1 MAQLYWPYDP
11 TVINEGFGWSDWR
24 QGIHDGVDIGVGQGT
39 PLRATVSGTVRNVD
53 AGAKD
58 GAGIDI
64 ITPDGWKV
72 RHWHVSRFDV
82 PNGSWVEAGQHIGL
96 TGGAPGTWGAGFS
109 TGAHLHWG
117 TQVRGQWVDPLSLNP
132 IHFGSQPVPVVR
144 GKVEDMNLCHVPQPD
159 GTLKFVLFNEAFYL
173 EFVGQEAANA
183 FASQIGGNSAGVS
196 QSFLELVKAQVA
208 KNQGK

>member
-117 TQVRGQWVDPLSLNP
+117 TQVGGQWVDPLSLNP
-132 IHFGSQPVPVVR
+132 IHFGAQPVPVVR